1 MKTVEPLLNR
11 ADVVGGATPS
21 TGDIIPSQLRGVVNR
36 SFPTAAYAEPGQV
49 PLNDL
54 ANIGQRFLKETPTS
68 QTSERSNIFR
78 WLERGGAVAGGLLGG
93 EHYLGVPMGEMMAP
107 AAAAGAATLGLGR
120 VAGKVLGSEGL
131 ANRMIQRG
139 LGAPAQGPGI
149 VQRSVPLMTSSGIR
163 QMSPPPE
170 QPQTS
175 RNPQTGLP
183 EYSLRANQ
191 EAAASQQSGG
201 MQPGGGATDV
211 ASKLLD
217 GSLTTHAATQEW
229 INANKDGL
237 RQRFGGQGLQNI
249 ARVAALMRKAS
260 DPSAP
265 ATVMSALVNGT
276 PPQPVQDA
284 FRNIGVRTP
293 EDLVSLAV
301 TSPGLAKELS
311 AKGALRVPRLTAAI
325 KGALN

>member
-1 MKTVEPLLNR
+1 M
-11 ADVVGGATPS
+11 
-21 TGDIIPSQLRGVVNR
+21 
-36 SFPTAAYAEPGQV
+36 
-49 PLNDL
+49 
-54 ANIGQRFLKETPTS
+54 
-68 QTSERSNIFR
+68 
-78 WLERGGAVAGGLLGG
+78 
-93 EHYLGVPMGEMMAP
+93 
-107 AAAAGAATLGLGR
+107 
-120 VAGKVLGSEGL
+120 
-131 ANRMIQRG
+131 
-139 LGAPAQGPGI
+139 
-149 VQRSVPLMTSSGIR
+149 QRSVPLMTSSGIR
-163 QMSPPPE
+163 QMSPPE

-201 MQPGGGATDV
+201 VQPGGGATDV

-276 PPQPVQDA
+276 PHS
-284 FRNIGVRTP
+284 RCRTH
-293 EDLVSLAV
+293 SGILA
-301 TSPGLAKELS
+301 
-311 AKGALRVPRLTAAI
+311 
-325 KGALN
+325 